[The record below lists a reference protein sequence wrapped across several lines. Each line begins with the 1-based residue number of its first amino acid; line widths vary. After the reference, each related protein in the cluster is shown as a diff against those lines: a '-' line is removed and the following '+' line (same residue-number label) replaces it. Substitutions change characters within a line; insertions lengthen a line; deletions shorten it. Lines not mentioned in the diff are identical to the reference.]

1 MHFFIKT
8 NFKLNKYFIV
18 YKQNIYILYKMP
30 CSACGHGKNTTF
42 QPKKTFI
49 LGANR
54 KTVKNTYQ
62 TQKVYVRQ
70 NIIAANSSL
79 YLLGRRR

>member
-1 MHFFIKT
+1 
-8 NFKLNKYFIV
+8 
-18 YKQNIYILYKMP
+18 MP

-62 TQKVYVRQ
+62 TQKVYVPPKKIVSQ
-70 NIIAANSSL
+70 SGL
-79 YLLGRRR
+79 YLLGRR

>member
-1 MHFFIKT
+1 
-8 NFKLNKYFIV
+8 
-18 YKQNIYILYKMP
+18 MP

-54 KTVKNTYQ
+54 KTVQNTYQ
-62 TQKVYVRQ
+62 IKKVFRPQ
-70 NIIAANSSL
+70 NTIVANSSL